1 MFQYTLESISEG
13 SITFAEFYKL
23 SNNQATL
30 FSLLEVMNFDLTDK
44 IKLNYDLR
52 LMQLNHFNRARDVVN
67 YTLQLCKQ
75 LLPKT
80 GKLEF

>member
-1 MFQYTLESISEG
+1 MESISEG
-13 SITFAEFYKL
+13 SITFADFYKL

-67 YTLQLCKQ
+67 YMLQLCKQ

-80 GKLEF
+80 GNLIFSLGR